1 MEENPKIP
9 PHSAEAERGVLGSIL
24 LDTETENDVRV
35 LDLCQSRGIT
45 PESFFVPR
53 HRLLYEALTA
63 QSAAGQPIDS
73 VTICSQLRT
82 MGRLD
87 AVGGSQAIQALI
99 DGTPT
104 SAHAEYWIDI
114 LRQKHLLRTL
124 IARANET
131 IASCYDPTR
140 SGNADVLLGETERA
154 ILDIGGKA
162 SVQTE
167 WKTAVSNTLRHI
179 ENMFSRGAGAMD
191 GLPTGFKY
199 IDEKLLGLKPAEM
212 IVIAARPSVGK
223 TSFAMNIA
231 ECVAMGTD
239 INGRRFEG
247 DNGRPHPVLIFS
259 LEMDVGSLSKRMLC
273 GRAHVNSWR
282 IARNLMTKDEK
293 AMATSALMRAAGELK
308 KAPLFIDDASGLDIA
323 DLRARARRMKR
334 QHDIELVVIDY
345 LQLCQCREV
354 ARQGRQIEV
363 SRISGQIKAMA
374 KELKI
379 PVIVL
384 SQLSRANEQ
393 RGDKNEVPK
402 LSDLRDSGA
411 IEQDADVVMLLRR
424 PSMVRATRD
433 DAETQNLAIVDVA
446 KHRNGETGDVKMNF
460 FRDFVRFG
468 DRSQKDETAE
478 AEDVQRR
485 MDEAAPPPPEM
496 HQSEIFV
503 DNLM

>member
-1 MEENPKIP
+1 MAEEMKTP

-24 LDTETENDVRV
+24 LDTETGDDVRV
-35 LDLCQSRGIT
+35 LDICQSRGIT

-53 HRLLYEALTA
+53 HRMLYETLIAM
-63 QSAAGQPIDS
+63 SAAGQPIDP
-73 VTICSQLRT
+73 VTLNTCLRAQ
-82 MGRLD
+82 GRLD
-87 AVGGSQAIQALI
+87 AVGGVQAIQALVE
-99 DGTPT
+99 GTPT

-124 IARANET
+124 IARSNET
-131 IASCYDPTR
+131 IAKCYDETQ
-140 SGNADVLLGETERA
+140 SGNADVLLGEVERS
-154 ILDIGGKA
+154 ILDIGGEA

-199 IDEKLLGLKPAEM
+199 VDEKLLGLKPSEM

-231 ECVAMGTD
+231 ECVATGQD
-239 INGRRFEG
+239 INGVPFKTDSKPTR
-247 DNGRPHPVLIFS
+247 HPVLVFS
-259 LEMDVGSLSKRMLC
+259 LEMDTLSLAKRMIC
-273 GRAHVNSWR
+273 GRAHVSTWR
-282 IARNLMTKDEK
+282 IARDLMSRDEK
-293 AMATSALMRAAGELK
+293 SAASARLFKAAGELK
-308 KAPLFIDDASGLDIA
+308 DVPLFIDDASGLDIA
-323 DLRARARRMKR
+323 DLRARARRMKKT
-334 QHDIELVVIDY
+334 HGIELIVIDY
-345 LQLCQCREV
+345 LQMCNCREA
-354 ARQGRQIEV
+354 ARQGRQIET

-393 RGDKNEVPK
+393 RGDKNEIPK

-433 DAETQNLAIVDVA
+433 NADTQNIAIVDVA
-446 KHRNGETGDVKMNF
+446 KHRNGEIGDVKMQF
-460 FRDFVRFG
+460 LRDFTRFG
-468 DRSQKDETAE
+468 DYDPRQDAE
-478 AEDVQRR
+478 NAEQQADDVK
-485 MDEAAPPPPEM
+485 EAPPDTQPHYVEDPL
-496 HQSEIFV
+496 I
-503 DNLM
+503 